1 MTSAKSDTAKILWL
15 GLKHV
20 SQIGL
25 LFMLLFVELILITI
39 FIFIV
44 KLLNVSMSGE
54 QVNLNQGKTFRSCH
68 NQSV

>member
-15 GLKHV
+15 GLKHA

-25 LFMLLFVELILITI
+25 LFMLLFVEFILITI
-39 FIFIV
+39 CIFIV
-44 KLLNVSMSGE
+44 KSLNVWE
-54 QVNLNQGKTFRSCH
+54 QINLNQGTAFRSCH